1 MKSIHHSRF
10 TCLLACALLC
20 AAGRVFA
27 AADRSFVSGNF
38 ALALDNVNCGF
49 VKSVAGGGISAVVI
63 NEPAGPDYLV
73 KKHIG
78 QPRYEDFSMEI
89 GFSMTKGIYDWIA
102 ASWSGNYLRKTG
114 TLTACDYEMKPT
126 SEREFVNALI
136 TETTIP
142 ACDGASKEPAYLT
155 VKFAPEYTR
164 KVAPGTSRP
173 AADNKVEQ
181 KMWLPANFVLQ
192 IDGLDCRGVTKV
204 DSFTVKQTAV
214 TDDIG
219 DARDY
224 AKEPGKLDFPNLRIT
239 LTENSAA
246 AWEKWHEDFVIIGNN
261 DEGFEK
267 NGCLI
272 FLSPNRKNE
281 IARIELKNLGI
292 FKLDQMKGEANAD
305 HVRRVTVE
313 LYCEKMVFSYGT
325 KPYSGSPPAESTG
338 AGGTTEATATATDT
352 APGGTAG
359 NAAANTGGGTD
370 TAPGG
375 TTVGTAQLPGPDG
388 KLGEVYKMR
397 TERPL
402 FFSLKRMEYTTAQVK
417 MGDSFYVPEAGEK
430 LLVLH
435 YTIQNPNETNE
446 LVRSDSLRFTAVDAA
461 SVNYEG
467 RATWGVEE
475 TGMSL
480 NTQLF
485 PAQTVKAYT
494 VISVPA
500 KGVIPKLIVQPND
513 NGPLLR
519 FDLRDKVAGLP
530 APIADPEDRSG
541 ATARGSVPGVFNT
554 SYPYEHFTVS
564 VEKYEYTADALGREA
579 PHAGERYLVFTL
591 LVKNMAPTEQLLRAD
606 TFEATLTSTDEEE
619 LPRVNT
625 MLFATTNRPI
635 AQMSQPGQEMR
646 VRVFFTVPQGVT
658 PKTLAL
664 QEGESRK
671 YTFRLADQPILKPP
685 LTERIPR

>member
-1 MKSIHHSRF
+1 MKSISTPWF
-10 TCLLACALLC
+10 TGLLACALLC
-20 AAGRVFA
+20 AAGRLFA
-27 AADRSFVSGNF
+27 AADRTFVSGNF
-38 ALALDNVNCGF
+38 VLFLDNGNCGF
-49 VKSVAGGGISAVVI
+49 VKSVAGGDISAEVI
-63 NEPAGPDYLV
+63 NEPAGPDYTV

-78 QPRYEDFSMEI
+78 QPKYEEFNIDI
-89 GFSMTKGIYDWIA
+89 GFSMSKAIYDWIA
-102 ASWSGNYLRKTG
+102 ASWSGNYTRKNG
-114 TLTACDYEMKPT
+114 TLTACDYQFKPT
-126 SEREFVNALI
+126 STREFANALI

-142 ACDGASKEPAYLT
+142 ACDGNSKEPAYLT
-155 VKFAPEYTR
+155 VKFAPEYTK
-164 KVAPGTSRP
+164 KVAPVTSNIP
-173 AADNKVEQ
+173 SAYKIEQ

-192 IDGLDCRGVTKV
+192 IDGLDCRGVTKI

-224 AKEPGKLDFPNLRIT
+224 MKEPGKLEFPNLRIT
-239 LTENSAA
+239 LTERTAA
-246 AWEKWHEDFVIIGNN
+246 AWEKWHEDFVIKGNN

-272 FLSPNRKNE
+272 FLSPNRQTE
-281 IARIELKNLGI
+281 LARIELKNLGI
-292 FKLDQMKGEANAD
+292 FKFAQMKTEANAD
-305 HVRRVTVE
+305 QVRRVVAE
-313 LYCEKMVFSYGT
+313 LYCEKMVFSYGNT
-325 KPYSGSPPAESTG
+325 PYSGPPPAASTG
-338 AGGTTEATATATDT
+338 GGGTTEATSTATDT
-352 APGGTAG
+352 APGGTAD
-359 NAAANTGGGTD
+359 AAPGDTTATD
-370 TAPGG
+370 AAPGG

-417 MGDSFYVPEAGEK
+417 MGESFYVPEADEK

-435 YTIQNPNETNE
+435 FTVQNPNETNE

-475 TGMSL
+475 TGLPL

-485 PAQTVKAYT
+485 PAQTVNVYT

-519 FDLRDKVAGLP
+519 YDLRDKVTGLP

-541 ATARGSVPGVFNT
+541 ATARGSVPGAFNT
-554 SYPYEHFTVS
+554 SYPYEHFNVS
-564 VEKYEYTADALGREA
+564 VEQFAYTTDALGREA
-579 PHAGERYLVFTL
+579 PDAGERYLVFTL
-591 LVKNMAPTEQLLRAD
+591 LVKNMAPTDQLLRAD
-606 TFEATLTSTDEEE
+606 TFKATLTSTDEED

-625 MLFATTNRPI
+625 LLFATSNRPVS
-635 AQMSQPGQEMR
+635 QMSTPGQEMR
-646 VRVFFTVPQGVT
+646 VRIYFTVPQGVT

-664 QEGESRK
+664 QESESRK
-671 YTFRLADQPILKPP
+671 YTFTLADRPILKPP